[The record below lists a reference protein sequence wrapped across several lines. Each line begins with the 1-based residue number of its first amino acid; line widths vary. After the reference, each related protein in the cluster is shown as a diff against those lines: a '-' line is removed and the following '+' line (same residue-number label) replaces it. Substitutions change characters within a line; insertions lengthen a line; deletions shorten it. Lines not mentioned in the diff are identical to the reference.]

1 MDLHNSIRMVP
12 YSIFEWGNFI
22 EEHMDMHG

>member
-1 MDLHNSIRMVP
+1 MDLHNSIHMVP
-12 YSIFEWGNFI
+12 FSIFVWGNFI